1 MRLLGGGNRVIQRQ
15 LALHVLHRLAVAERI
30 ERTHRT
36 VSPQERLGFFNQAVL
51 EHLRGTKVDAL
62 VQSFSVG
69 KQSQAKQAKAAQRIT
84 SLLPKSGHGLARSQT
99 YFQGAHHFGNII
111 GVNGPGRRR
120 IKTAQHL
127 MQVTGPALR
136 GALSQALTPVFGPW
150 RSGQKALK
158 QGAEIK
164 ASAPNDDRQ
173 VMASADLVNGPARQ
187 AGVGSGCEL
196 VRRTDNGN
204 QAVRNAPALFRS
216 WFGQGNVALPV
227 DRNRDATVMLSLQ

>member
-1 MRLLGGGNRVIQRQ
+1 M
-15 LALHVLHRLAVAERI
+15 
-30 ERTHRT
+30 
-36 VSPQERLGFFNQAVL
+36 
-51 EHLRGTKVDAL
+51 
-62 VQSFSVG
+62 
-69 KQSQAKQAKAAQRIT
+69 
-84 SLLPKSGHGLARSQT
+84 LPKSSHGMERSQT
-99 YFQGAHHFGNII
+99 CFQGAHHFGNII

-150 RSGQKALK
+150 RSGKKALK

-187 AGVGSGCEL
+187 AGIVSGCEL
-196 VRRTDNGN
+196 LRGRDNVNQVVRD
-204 QAVRNAPALFRS
+204 APALFRS
-216 WFGQGNVALPV
+216 WFGRAHVELAVYADRVATA
-227 DRNRDATVMLSLQ
+227 NLSLQLTP